1 MVGRAV
7 AGALAAVPRLNIL
20 HLNNVSLVVTG
31 LSTGLVTVLCT
42 SYASMIVYAVVYG
55 LSVGML
61 HSKSKLIMSYILGG
75 VSGQWCRQARAWA
88 RGLSP
93 REMSLSPRRETDWSR
108 IRRRI
113 VRNFQILIVS
123 AVKIFKECLQT
134 ASVSGTLSPR
144 PSTGPLPPDL
154 PGLRSWTPLGDFRPQ
169 TPGLW
174 PHINIHG
181 AAIFPIFRCA
191 MCPWIIGSASICS

>member
-1 MVGRAV
+1 VTALCITSPKLSLRASSTTSHATRLTGAYRRERVCITGISNMVGRAV

-93 REMSLSPRRETDWSR
+93 REMSLSSRRETDWSR
-108 IRRRI
+108 IRR
-113 VRNFQILIVS
+113 
-123 AVKIFKECLQT
+123 
-134 ASVSGTLSPR
+134 
-144 PSTGPLPPDL
+144 
-154 PGLRSWTPLGDFRPQ
+154 
-169 TPGLW
+169 
-174 PHINIHG
+174 
-181 AAIFPIFRCA
+181 
-191 MCPWIIGSASICS
+191 